1 MTSHTI
7 HDKTFDIFLKEDKIR
22 ERISELAAEI
32 HANMQ
37 GKYPHFIAV
46 LDGSFIFAADLLKSY
61 PGNCKISFVKLKSYE
76 GDMSSGKVNEI
87 IGLNEIDQNETI
99 VVIEDIVDTGT
110 TLSKISDIL
119 EVMNRP
125 WLIVSLFF
133 KPQAFIGTR
142 KIDFVGFQI
151 PNNFIVGYGLDYNG
165 FGRNLKNIYQLAK
178 A

>member
-1 MTSHTI
+1 
-7 HDKTFDIFLKEDKIR
+7 
-22 ERISELAAEI
+22 
-32 HANMQ
+32 
-37 GKYPHFIAV
+37 
-46 LDGSFIFAADLLKSY
+46 LKSY

>member
-1 MTSHTI
+1 MTSHKI

-22 ERISELAAEI
+22 KRISELAAEI
-32 HANMQ
+32 YSNMQ
-37 GKYPHFIAV
+37 GKYPHFVAV
-46 LDGSFIFAADLLKSY
+46 LDGSFMFAADLLRSY

-76 GDMSSGKVNEI
+76 GDMSSGTVKEL
-87 IGLNEIDQNETI
+87 IGLKQIDQNETI
-99 VVIEDIVDTGT
+99 IIIEDIVDTGT
-110 TLSKISDIL
+110 TLSKISDIF
-119 EVMNRP
+119 EVMNRS

-133 KPQAFIGTR
+133 KPKAFIGTR